1 MTYEEIIQALRCCKF
16 GVPCE
21 KCPVVGNKDCCDEVN
36 TAAADLI
43 ERLTAENTALREGAS
58 LGKAKRP
65 QKKAYEKSI
74 EFLRAL
80 TDGQSDEIKS
90 LRRELEWKDMV
101 IALAQKEQAKAE
113 AERDALRE
121 KQRWIPVTERM
132 PEPETD
138 VLAVCNRNGYIFVTP
153 AIYEDGKLLTQESAW
168 NWSDIYCYGLYDEE
182 ADDYYI
188 PEGWWENRQFNPDD
202 VYNNPVDC
210 AVTHWMPLPEA
221 PEEGDKADA

>member
-1 MTYEEIIQALRCCKF
+1 MTNKEVVQALRYCKF
-16 GVPCE
+16 GFSCE
-21 KCPVVGNKDCCDEVN
+21 NCPAVGNEDCFDEVN

-43 ERLTAENTALREGAS
+43 ERLTAENA
-58 LGKAKRP
+58 
-65 QKKAYEKSI
+65 
-74 EFLRAL
+74 
-80 TDGQSDEIKS
+80 
-90 LRRELEWKDMV
+90 
-101 IALAQKEQAKAE
+101 
-113 AERDALRE
+113 ALRE

-132 PEPETD
+132 PEPETG
-138 VLAVCNRNGYIFVTP
+138 VLAVCNRNGYIFVIP

-210 AVTHWMPLPEA
+210 AVTHWMPLPDA
-221 PEEGDKADA
+221 PEEGGKHE

>member
-1 MTYEEIIQALRCCKF
+1 MTDKEIIRALRICATHKDKGC
-16 GVPCE
+16 GL
-21 KCPVVGNKDCCDEVN
+21 CPQMKYVHCTERLADEAI
-36 TAAADLI
+36 TMI
-43 ERLTAENTALREGAS
+43 ERLTAENVAMRE
-58 LGKAKRP
+58 KR
-65 QKKAYEKSI
+65 AE
-74 EFLRAL
+74 
-80 TDGQSDEIKS
+80 
-90 LRRELEWKDMV
+90 
-101 IALAQKEQAKAE
+101 AE

-138 VLAVCNRNGYIFVTP
+138 VLAVCNRNGYIFVIP
-153 AIYEDGKLLTQESAW
+153 AIYEDGKLLTQDSAW
-168 NWSDIYCYGLYDEE
+168 NWSDIYCYGLYDEK

-221 PEEGDKADA
+221 PEEE